1 MSKRPESS
9 KQEPRAKKRPRCN
22 TKSVRIK
29 LPRPPDVSE
38 DDMLFWKWAK
48 KMVDKAEGESSE
60 SDSVDQHTQSELS
73 VLRWLKQESDDPEL
87 LDVQEETWVK
97 LPEDREKLYD
107 WLRRNVI
114 GKQQG
119 SIRSAS

>member
-1 MSKRPESS
+1 M
-9 KQEPRAKKRPRCN
+9 PRSPG
-22 TKSVRIK
+22 
-29 LPRPPDVSE
+29 VSE
-38 DDMLFWKWAK
+38 EDMLLMKWVK
-48 KMVDKAEGESSE
+48 KMEDKADGESTE

-119 SIRSAS
+119 SRRSAS